1 MKKINKDGK
10 IVSIKDSPACA
21 ALIPAMAKRVKPVTL
36 SASLRPVR

>member
-10 IVSIKDSPACA
+10 IESIKDSPTCR
-21 ALIPAMAKRVKPVTL
+21 ALIPAMIVRVKRVTL